1 MSDTDFHSVLFED
14 PRDRDGVDECTMPD
28 FFGDLNLDQVVAA
41 AARGR
46 EDYRLTAFFFV
57 PLSRVEDVAYRHE
70 VVRDLQQQEEVLSA
84 VTEFAKRMRSMRDEL
99 RQTTK
104 LRYARQQQL
113 WFLDA
118 VRSYSAAVSLLSQ
131 DLAGAAIKSRALRG
145 LRGYLAAYT
154 DSDGFQA
161 RTAEADRLHRDL
173 GQIRYTL
180 DIRADRV
187 RVARYDSEPDYTA
200 EVEETFER
208 FHQGAVRDYRIGFP
222 DYADMNHVEATV
234 LEFVA
239 KLHPETFA
247 GLEAFRRHHAGY
259 ADTVITDFDREVQF
273 YVAWLEYV
281 ADLTASGLHFC
292 LPEITADS
300 KEVHVDESFDVA
312 LATKLVPESRP
323 VVCNDV
329 ELQDAERIL
338 VISGPNQ
345 GGKTTF
351 ARMFGQLHYLGLL
364 GCPVPGRRARL
375 FLCDQIFT
383 HFERE
388 EQVTDL
394 HGKLEDDLLRMHGI
408 LEQATG
414 NSIVIMNEIF
424 TSTTLHDA
432 VFLGQHLMRRLI
444 ELDLLGVCV
453 TFVDELSRIGPS
465 TVSMVSTVDP
475 EDPASRTFK
484 VVRQPADGL
493 SHAVTIAQ
501 KYGLTYERLKERIQ
515 S

>member
-1 MSDTDFHSVLFED
+1 MSDMDFQSVLFED
-14 PRDRDGVDECTMPD
+14 PRDRDHIDERTMPD
-28 FFGDLNLDQVVAA
+28 FFGDLNLDQVVTAA
-41 AARGR
+41 TRGR
-46 EDYRLTAFFFV
+46 EDYRLAPFFFV
-57 PLSRVEDVAYRHE
+57 PLSRVEDIAYRHE
-70 VVRDLQQQEEVLSA
+70 VVRDLQQREVLSA
-84 VTEFAKRMRSMRDEL
+84 VTEFAKRMRTMRDEL
-99 RQTTK
+99 GQTTK
-104 LRYARQQQL
+104 LRYARQKQL

-118 VRSYSAAVSLLSQ
+118 VRSYSAAVSLLSE
-131 DLAGAAIKSRALRG
+131 DLADTAIKSRALRG

-154 DSDGFQA
+154 DSDGFRA
-161 RTAEADRLHRDL
+161 RAAEADRLHREL

-180 DIRADRV
+180 GIRGDRV
-187 RVARYDSEPDYTA
+187 RVARYDNEPNYTA

-208 FHQGAVRDYRIGFP
+208 FQQGAVHDYRVALS

-247 GLEAFRRHHAGY
+247 GLEAFRRCHAGY

-273 YVAWLEYV
+273 YIAWLEYV
-281 ADLTASGLHFC
+281 ADFAPSGLHFC

-300 KEVHVDESFDVA
+300 KEVHVDDSFDVA

-329 ELQDAERIL
+329 ELHRPERIL

-364 GCPVPGRRARL
+364 GCPVPGRRAHL

-394 HGKLEDDLLRMHGI
+394 HGKLEDDLLRMHDT
-408 LEQATG
+408 LERATG

-432 VFLGQHLMRRLI
+432 VFLGQQLMRRLI

-465 TVSMVSTVDP
+465 TVSMVSTVDAQ
-475 EDPASRTFK
+475 DPASRTFK
-484 VVRQPADGL
+484 VVRRPADGL
-493 SHAVTIAQ
+493 SYAVTIAK
-501 KYGLTYERLKERIQ
+501 KYGLTYERLKKRIR